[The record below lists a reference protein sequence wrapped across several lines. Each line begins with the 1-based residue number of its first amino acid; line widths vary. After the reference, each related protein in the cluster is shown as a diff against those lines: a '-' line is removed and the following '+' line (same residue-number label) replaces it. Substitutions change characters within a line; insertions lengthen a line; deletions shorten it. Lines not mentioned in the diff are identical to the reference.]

1 MKKGTIYVFLMVCFF
16 LSISNLN
23 ARSLTKSEIEFS
35 ADMILDSVADLSEQS
50 AVGFSV
56 YNVEEI
62 YYANETVG
70 FVINLD
76 PEGFI
81 LVPSVDELTPVQ
93 LVQFSGTYPD
103 SLPPVFLE
111 KIIKEN
117 AATMVK
123 LGYHSSLPGI
133 ESVLSEME
141 GKIKNKVLEGRNII
155 LWNSFLNGQNPYFS
169 YLKSE
174 TNNTTRRS
182 LETASWHQSLPYNLY
197 TPIYYGN
204 DPEGQRTFAGCT
216 AVAQSILMKY
226 WEWPENGIGSG
237 SIDFYNGNEAETY
250 YADYNTQY
258 RWDLME
264 DSYDSPYT
272 LPNEAN
278 IPESVKQTAKI
289 VFHNGV
295 LVNMYYGIDE
305 SVASFRVDEMIKN
318 FKYSSDSSYMDIELS
333 SELMKTVKEQIDYGL
348 PLLANWSGQ
357 GEGGHSFVI
366 VGYNITD
373 IDLNGL
379 NNPESEYRK
388 REIVGL
394 NLGWGP
400 NLAWVSF
407 EYLYE
412 NGFSGIYIDVYPNGY
427 CGDRTMPYD
436 CDDQDGIPFYK
447 DNCPKHFNPLQ
458 EDPDHDGIGLVCQD
472 SEGDYDRD
480 GVKNKNDNCS
490 IVANQGQEDWN
501 SNGVGDACDD
511 SDKDGVVDK
520 NDNCPETYNP
530 LEFFD
535 SAQEF
540 FSMVSSAT
548 DYLCSNNGV
557 LNICNSSKRNG
568 LIQAHPELYKTSG
581 WTHMPPSWQPDHDMN
596 GIGDA
601 CDNGEAYNG
610 IFVSVEKTIS
620 ESENPDS
627 LMLLFGKTYKNS
639 YVQLNTWLTRP
650 NRSGNSNNQSDQ
662 AYFQNFYCAVDQPNL
677 QYWGDAGYCTVT
689 DGENVNRPPAQGG
702 RDFGYSH
709 GADPYPI
716 NPLRNKQAWNELT
729 QNRKLNYVSENYEMF
744 CLRENPDCNSNLRN
758 KDKTYTIQYND
769 DKKQEF
775 FWNWKSD
782 ICSDF
787 YTREDLCIPF
797 INPPQGET
805 AAVPFHYTLSTG
817 IVEWVITN
825 SRCQNGN
832 IVNCCGN
839 GIIEGAE
846 QCDDGNSLRRDGC
859 DELCRFE
866 YITKYFVAGE
876 TKKFV
881 DPRFFRH
888 KQVYNRS
895 WRMSKN
901 SSKISYYYT
910 ERNIP
915 TVPDTFELPERF
927 DKYLCYKCLF
937 DRIRPGIIDIWR
949 YGDDYAS
956 KDRISEPDGRI
967 SQVFSTDN
975 SLVWAIEDTGSESV
989 LKRYLING
997 SGEWETVSSLLNYP
1011 LGLEGSSVIMLEDSF
1026 ILVGGKNNGAFS
1038 PYLYYASRS
1047 AESHGFF
1054 EIETIA
1060 QLPAGVSTA
1069 FPMIVNE
1076 NLYVVGNNGATVS
1089 IFALINDDN
1098 GNLPFKFEE
1107 IPLQN
1112 KPVARLTA
1120 TYENDGSK
1128 IFAIGGVDI
1137 NRNSVNKIESI
1148 DLEKSTGWVGM
1159 DVENV
1164 ESMKRGVVL
1173 FNGNEITYTDIESA
1187 TVEST
1192 RIHFDIEK
1200 MNYKTDIVTAANES
1214 FETHCFDSIV
1224 DGTTV
1229 TISDGFLQENNC
1241 NSSLQNYGLID
1252 LPENIRTIEGE
1263 NNTIYA
1269 GSETGIAV
1277 INIENITSPTVV
1289 ERHSLYGPVKDILI
1303 INDYL
1308 YAASGNGIDVFKIE
1322 NDGKLLKKYHRSTYG
1337 DTARLIYFNGRIYAG
1352 DGQGIKVVSIQN
1364 PEIPTVIKSV
1374 STSGDISDMA
1384 LGSSKNLYL
1393 YDWGG
1398 IKVYNLENRDNPVK
1412 TASKYYS
1419 CSNAA
1424 MMSYSGGSLMKCGN
1438 SLKHLVKNGASVTVQ
1453 NISGSP
1459 SVKDVFVK
1467 KGKLFKVSNGN
1478 IEIMQ
1483 ATGEFSAP
1491 VCGNGIIESGE
1502 ICDGNS
1508 VACTA
1513 LSSSY
1518 VNGSAY
1524 CNSTCSGYNEE
1535 NCETDG
1541 W

>member
-1 MKKGTIYVFLMVCFF
+1 M
-16 LSISNLN
+16 
-23 ARSLTKSEIEFS
+23 TKSEIEFS
-35 ADMILDSVADLSEQS
+35 ADMILDSVADLSGQN
-50 AVGFSV
+50 AANFSV
-56 YNVEEI
+56 YNVETI
-62 YYANETVG
+62 YYEGAIVG

-76 PEGFI
+76 PEGFL
-81 LVPSVDELTPVQ
+81 LVSSADELTPVQ

-111 KIIKEN
+111 NIIKEN
-117 AATMVK
+117 AATMTK
-123 LGYHSSLPGI
+123 LGYYSSLPGI
-133 ESVLSEME
+133 ESILSELN
-141 GKIKNKVLEGRNII
+141 GKIKNKVLEERNIT
-155 LWNSFLNGQNPYFS
+155 LWNLFLNGQNPYFS
-169 YLKSE
+169 YLKNQE
-174 TNNTTRRS
+174 PNNTTRKS
-182 LETASWHQSLPYNLY
+182 LFTASWHQSLPYNLY

-204 DPEGQRTFAGCT
+204 DPEGERTVAGCT
-216 AVAQSILMKY
+216 AIAQSILMKY
-226 WEWPENGIGSG
+226 WEWPEYGIGSK
-237 SIDFYNGNEAETY
+237 SIIFNNGIENETY
-250 YADYNTQY
+250 EADFSTRY

-264 DSYDSPYT
+264 SAYNSPYNSDAT
-272 LPNEAN
+272 MPDEED
-278 IPESVKQTAKI
+278 IPESVKQTAKV

-295 LVNMYYGIDE
+295 LVYMDYGV
-305 SVASFRVDEMIKN
+305 SGSGASFNIKGMVDH
-318 FKYSSDSSYMDIELS
+318 FKYSDDFSAFRTGFP
-333 SELMKTVKEQIDYGL
+333 SEKIKVIKEQIDNDL
-348 PLLANWSGQ
+348 PVLADWAGKNDSA
-357 GEGGHSFVI
+357 GHSFLI
-366 VGYNITD
+366 IGYD
-373 IDLNGL
+373 IRDIYLSEI
-379 NNPESEYRK
+379 NNPDSDYNRK
-388 REIVGL
+388 SIFAL
-394 NLGWGP
+394 NLGHGSNQVWK
-400 NLAWVSF
+400 SF

-412 NGFSGIYIDVYPNGY
+412 NNFAGIYIDIYPEGY
-427 CGDRTMPYD
+427 CGDRDLPYD
-436 CDDQDGIPFYK
+436 CDDQDGVPFYK

-458 EDPDHDGIGLVCQD
+458 EDPDHDGIGLVCQNP
-472 SEGDYDRD
+472 EGDYDGD
-480 GVKNKNDNCS
+480 GVKNKNDNCP
-490 IVANQGQEDWN
+490 IVANQGQEDWDN
-501 SNGVGDACDD
+501 NGVGDACDD
-511 SDKDGVVDK
+511 FDNDGVVDK
-520 NDNCPETYNP
+520 DDNCRETYNP

-540 FSMVSSAT
+540 FSMVSTAT

-568 LIQAHPELYKTSG
+568 LIQAHPEMYKTSG
-581 WTHMPPSWQPDHDMN
+581 WTHMPPSWQPDHDMD

-627 LMLLFGKTYKNS
+627 SIILFGKKYKNS
-639 YVQLNTWLTRP
+639 YVQLSTWLTRP
-650 NRSGNSNNQSDQ
+650 NATPGSDEVQVSN
-662 AYFQNFYCAVDQPNL
+662 ATFQNFYCAVDQPNL

-702 RDFGYSH
+702 RNFGYSH
-709 GADPYPI
+709 GTDPYPI
-716 NPLRNKQAWNELT
+716 NPVRNKQAWNETT
-729 QNRKLNYVSENYEMF
+729 QSRFLYQITKDNELF
-744 CLRENPDCNSNLRN
+744 CPRESWECNLGLRNPDVAYEGDEGKGMKFL
-758 KDKTYTIQYND
+758 
-769 DKKQEF
+769 
-775 FWNWKSD
+775 WNWKVD

-805 AAVPFHYTLSTG
+805 AAMPFHYTISTG
-817 IVEWVITN
+817 LLAK
-825 SRCQNGN
+825 SRKYLSNL
-832 IVNCCGN
+832 CGN
-839 GIIEGAE
+839 GIVDQGE
-846 QCDDGNSLRRDGC
+846 QCDDGNLLRRDGC
-859 DELCRFE
+859 DDSCSFE

-888 KQVYNRS
+888 EQVYNRS
-895 WRMSKN
+895 WRMNKN
-901 SSKISYYYT
+901 SRRLSYYYT
-910 ERNIP
+910 ERSL
-915 TVPDTFELPERF
+915 PDISDEIDLPERF
-927 DKYLCYKCLF
+927 DKYLCYKCLI

-975 SLVWAIEDTGSESV
+975 SVVWAIEDTGSESI
-989 LKRYLING
+989 LKRYLINA

-1011 LGLEGSSVIMLEDSF
+1011 AGLEGSSVIMLEDSF
-1026 ILVGGKNNGAFS
+1026 ILVGGKNNDAFS
-1038 PYLYYASRS
+1038 PYLYYASQS

-1089 IFALINDDN
+1089 VFALINDDN

-1107 IPLQN
+1107 IALQN

-1128 IFAIGGVDI
+1128 IFVIGGVDI
-1137 NRNSVNKIESI
+1137 NGNAVNKIEAI
-1148 DLEKSTGWVGM
+1148 NLEKSTGWVGM

-1187 TVEST
+1187 NVEST

-1200 MNYKTDIVTAANES
+1200 MNYKTEIITSIKNG
-1214 FETHCFDSIV
+1214 FEAHCLDSISE
-1224 DGTTV
+1224 GTTV
-1229 TISDGFLQENNC
+1229 TVSDGFLQEEYC

-1263 NNTIYA
+1263 NNIIYA
-1269 GSETGIAV
+1269 GSESGIAV
-1277 INIENITSPTVV
+1277 INIENIDSPIVM

-1303 INDYL
+1303 VNGYV

-1322 NDGKLLKKYHRSTYG
+1322 NDGKLIKKYHRSTYG

-1352 DGQGIKVVSIQN
+1352 DGQGIKVISIQN
-1364 PEIPTVIKSV
+1364 PETPTVIKSV

-1384 LGSSKNLYL
+1384 LGSSKNLYI

-1438 SLKHLVKNGASVTVQ
+1438 SLKYLVKNGTSVTIQ

-1459 SVKDVFVK
+1459 SVKDVFVRE
-1467 KGKLFKVSNGN
+1467 GKLFKISNGN

-1483 ATGEFSAP
+1483 ATGELSAP

-1502 ICDGNS
+1502 LCDGNS
-1508 VACTA
+1508 VACTTI
-1513 LSSSY
+1513 SSSY
-1518 VNGSAY
+1518 ISGSAY
-1524 CNSTCSGYNEE
+1524 CNSTCNGYNEE